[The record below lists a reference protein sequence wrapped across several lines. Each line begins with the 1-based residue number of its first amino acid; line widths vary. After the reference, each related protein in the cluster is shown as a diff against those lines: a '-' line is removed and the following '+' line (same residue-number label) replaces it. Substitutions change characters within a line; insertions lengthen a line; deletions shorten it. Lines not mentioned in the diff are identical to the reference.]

1 MRIILSPAKKM
12 RVVTDHAAPLT
23 RPMYLDTAKQVMAW
37 MKSKDDDTLQ
47 SLWGVSDKIAALN
60 VERLKVMDL
69 DHPQTPAILA
79 YEGIAYQYM
88 APAVF
93 EDGHFA
99 YVQEHLRVLSG
110 FYGVV
115 RPMDAVTP
123 YRLEMHSK
131 AEIDGAKNLYDF
143 WGDRIY
149 RGVRDESGVIINLA
163 SREYAKAVEPYL
175 TGEDTYI
182 TCIFGELAGG
192 KVVQKGV
199 YAKMARGDMV
209 RFMAENA
216 IEDPEDIKRYNRM
229 NYRYSEEHSKPDR
242 FVFVRDPH
250 GAK

>member
-23 RPMYLDTAKQVMAW
+23 DPMYVDTAKRIMRW
-37 MKSKDDDTLQ
+37 MREKDYDTIKN
-47 SLWGVSDKIAALN
+47 LWGVSDKIAELN
-60 VERLKVMDL
+60 VERLREMNL

-79 YEGIAYQYM
+79 YDGIAYQYM

-93 EDGHFA
+93 EDGHFS
-99 YVQEHLRVLSG
+99 YVQDHLRVLSG
-110 FYGVV
+110 LYGVV
-115 RPMDAVTP
+115 RPLDGVTP

-131 AEIDGAKNLYDF
+131 AAIDGAKNLYEF

-149 RGVRDESGVIINLA
+149 RGVRDDSGVIINLA

-175 TGEDTYI
+175 MPKDTYI

-216 IEDPEDIKRYNRM
+216 IEDPEDIKKYDRM
-229 NYRYSEEHSKPDR
+229 HYRYSEEHSKPDR
-242 FVFVRDPH
+242 FVFVRDPRT
-250 GAK
+250 AK

>member
-12 RVVTDHAAPLT
+12 RVVPDHTAPLT
-23 RPMYLDTAKQVMAW
+23 QPMYLDTAKRVMAW
-37 MKSKDDDTLQ
+37 LREKDDDTLQ
-47 SLWGVSDKIAALN
+47 KLWAVSDKIAALN
-60 VERLKVMDL
+60 IARLAEMDL

-99 YVQEHLRVLSG
+99 YVQDHLRVLSG

-115 RPMDAVTP
+115 RPLDGVTP

-131 AEIDGAKNLYDF
+131 ASIDGAKNLYDF

-149 RGVRDESGVIINLA
+149 RGVRDDSGVIINLA

-175 TGEDTYI
+175 TAQDTYI
-182 TCIFGELAGG
+182 TCVFGELSGG

-216 IEDPEDIKRYNRM
+216 IENPEDIKKYNRM
-229 NYRYSEEHSKPDR
+229 HYRYSEEHSKADR
-242 FVFVRDPH
+242 FVFIREPRPAD
-250 GAK
+250 